1 MRLSTWGFALFGLL
15 AVSLGVTPARADIV
29 SLDFQCVTSDSGA
42 LCPTVASQMSLD
54 VVGYNNTV
62 GGFAIPGAV
71 AAPNAGQVLF
81 VFHNAGPI
89 VSTITQIYFYDGTLL
104 GLPSIIYQPAGV
116 SFAPDSTPG
125 HLPGLSPDPSAS
137 FEADASDP
145 APHNGVNPGE
155 KVGILFNLLED
166 VDYDDV
172 LAAIGSQD
180 LLIGMH
186 VQSISTEDWS
196 ESMIAVPGVVVP
208 EPASILGLGTIL
220 LLIGARLRRKK
231 A

>member
-29 SLDFQCVTSDSGA
+29 PLDFQCVTSNSGA

-54 VVGYNNTV
+54 VVGYNSAV
-62 GGFAIPGAV
+62 GGFASPGAF
-71 AAPNAGQVLF
+71 AEPNAGQVLF

-89 VSTITQIYFYDGTLL
+89 DSTITQIYFYDGTLS
-104 GLPSIIYQPAGV
+104 GLASIYQPAGV
-116 SFAPDSTPG
+116 SFARDFTPG
-125 HLPGLSPDPSAS
+125 HLPGLPPHPTAS
-137 FEADASDP
+137 FDVDASNP
-145 APHNGVNPGE
+145 APQNGVNPGE
-155 KVGILFNLLED
+155 KVGILFDLLD
-166 VDYDDV
+166 GVDYDDV

-186 VQSISTEDWS
+186 VQSISTGSWS
-196 ESMIAVPGVVVP
+196 EGMIAVPGVVVP